1 MDRLERA
8 LKRTKAPDE
17 KSFVVLALNIDNLKM
32 IGDSLGYLIGD
43 QLIVQVARRIQG
55 CLSVNETVAHF
66 GTGEFVLLL
75 EETRGGRDATVV
87 ANRLHVE
94 LEKPFQ
100 IEGQTV
106 YISASTGIAIGT
118 VDYSCPEEVLR
129 DASTAMHRAKAG
141 GKARFEIFDTGM
153 RSTAVARLKLE
164 SDLRRALEQHEFR
177 VHYQPIV
184 SLKTGRL
191 KGFEALVRWSRR
203 GQIVLPEEFLPVLES
218 MDLIIPLEQWVLLES
233 CFQMAKWRKQTEDPL
248 TLSVNLCAKHYSS
261 PHLVD
266 ELKEVLQR
274 WQLDPTSLILEI
286 TESALM
292 EKTGTVEE
300 TLSQIQDLSVQVH
313 MDDFGTG
320 YSSLSYLHRFPINSL
335 KIDRSFVG
343 SLGMNYETSKIVQAI
358 ASLASGLGMGVI
370 AEGIEN
376 HMQMQILQSLNCEH
390 GQGYYFSKPLDPR
403 AIEPL
408 ISGEYPWSAAFG
420 KGLSRGFPFAIPDKD
435 SFCLLQ

>member
-1 MDRLERA
+1 
-8 LKRTKAPDE
+8 
-17 KSFVVLALNIDNLKM
+17 VLALNIDNLKM
-32 IGDSLGYLIGD
+32 IGDSLGFLVGD
-43 QLIVQVARRIQG
+43 QLVVQVARRLQG
-55 CLSVNETVAHF
+55 CLSTQETVAHF

-75 EETRGGRDATVV
+75 EETREGRDAAVL

-106 YISASTGIAIGT
+106 YISVSTGIAIGT
-118 VDYSCPEEVLR
+118 GDYSGPEEVLR

-164 SDLRRALEQHEFR
+164 SDLRRAMDQHEFR

-184 SLKTGRL
+184 CLKTGRL
-191 KGFEALVRWSRR
+191 TGFEALVRWLRR
-203 GQIVLPEEFLPVLES
+203 GQIVMPEDFLAVLES
-218 MDLIIPLEQWVLLES
+218 MDLIIPLEQWVLVES
-233 CFQMAKWRKQTEDPL
+233 CFQMANWRQQTEDPL
-248 TLSVNLCAKHYSS
+248 TLSVNLSAKHYSS
-261 PHLVD
+261 PHLVNH
-266 ELKEVLQR
+266 LKDLLQR

-286 TESALM
+286 TETALM
-292 EKTGTVEE
+292 EKTGVVEE
-300 TLSQIQDLSVQVH
+300 TLSQIKDLNVQVH

-320 YSSLSYLHRFPINSL
+320 YSSLSYLHRFPLNSL

-343 SLGMNYETSKIVQAI
+343 NLGMNHETSMIVQAI
-358 ASLASGLGMGVI
+358 VGLAHSLGMGVI

-376 HMQMQILQSLNCEH
+376 LRQMEMLQSLQCEH
-390 GQGYYFSKPLDPR
+390 GQGYYFSKALDPR
-403 AIEPL
+403 AIESL

-420 KGLSRGFPFAIPDKD
+420 KSVSHGFPFAIPDKE
-435 SFCLLQ
+435 SFCLLESRP